1 LVSQNES
8 KWSVGVVGHW
18 ICDCAGKRFIY
29 YCGPQV
35 KLVSRDYQFAKEV
48 LSSKYGF
55 FERHPDDIA
64 MFRDFVGLGLDN
76 LTGEKWAIERRTLNS
91 FFYQDVLKVR
101 AGTNQITHHSRHS
114 IDTSSCTN
122 FEH

>member
-1 LVSQNES
+1 M
-8 KWSVGVVGHW
+8 
-18 ICDCAGKRFIY
+18 
-29 YCGPQV
+29 

-64 MFRDFVGLGLDN
+64 MLREFVGLGLDN

-91 FFYQDVLKVR
+91 FFYQDVLKVQ
-101 AGTNQITHHSRHS
+101 AELHTDTNAFNFAFQSSRCWS
-114 IDTSSCTN
+114 
-122 FEH
+122 EY